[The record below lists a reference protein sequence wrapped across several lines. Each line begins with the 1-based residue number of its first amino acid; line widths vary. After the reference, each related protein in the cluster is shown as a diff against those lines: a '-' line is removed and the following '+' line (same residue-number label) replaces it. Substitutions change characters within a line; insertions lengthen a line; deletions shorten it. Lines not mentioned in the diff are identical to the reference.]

1 MTQFITRL
9 ITRLIFNSLL
19 LISTPINQYWLDQ
32 FISIIE
38 LLKLH
43 LPRNN
48 NTTQWRNPEKLQRC
62 QRPRSNEW
70 IESHQRCFGCK
81 AERHRSKYPFVHHL
95 ARVEV
100 SHPGRSQLESCCCSP
115 TGCWAAWKFEDEL
128 PSLPETMKIDL
139 LHCVDDQ
146 QSFINYIIYY
156 YNYYNYIN

>member
-1 MTQFITRL
+1 M
-9 ITRLIFNSLL
+9 SL

-48 NTTQWRNPEKLQRC
+48 NITQWRNPEKLQRC

-70 IESHQRCFGCK
+70 IESHQRYFGCK

-139 LHCVDDQ
+139 LHCVDGQ